1 MRSILEVGSKRQ
13 LYFLC
18 SITIAPKNTTTTI
31 AMITTVIAVSIRFSP
46 PFFSFFG
53 PEVPVYGWNVMADR
67 YIANTR
73 AAFCGRRV
81 LSFPVPCKT
90 AARESSEM
98 YRAKANQTKDA
109 IAR

>member
-1 MRSILEVGSKRQ
+1 
-13 LYFLC
+13 
-18 SITIAPKNTTTTI
+18 
-31 AMITTVIAVSIRFSP
+31 MITTVIAVSIRFSP
-46 PFFSFFG
+46 PFFSFFE
-53 PEVPVYGWNVMADR
+53 PEAPVYGWNVMADQ

-73 AAFCGRRV
+73 AAFCGLRV